1 MLGRDDDRSSESGS
15 AMTNPEPIDSIEH
28 EEPNP
33 TPPLATENPTHQKAD
48 RRDLDDN
55 CDNHLAEGM
64 AQPMENTE

>member
-1 MLGRDDDRSSESGS
+1 
-15 AMTNPEPIDSIEH
+15 MTNPEPIDSIEH